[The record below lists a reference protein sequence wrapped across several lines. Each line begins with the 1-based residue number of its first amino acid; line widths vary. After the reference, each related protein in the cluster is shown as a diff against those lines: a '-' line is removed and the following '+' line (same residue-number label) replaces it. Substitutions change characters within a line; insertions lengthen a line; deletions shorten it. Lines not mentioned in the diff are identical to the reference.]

1 MPNPSNQVLYNKV
14 KEEVMKK
21 YKKSSAYSS
30 GAIVKEYKKRGGE
43 YEDDDTEKKLDRWFL
58 EKWEN
63 VAKPNQYPVLRPTIK
78 VNKDTPLTIDEIS
91 KSVLKKQIK
100 LKQQL
105 KGDKKLPVF
114 KGGSLK
120 TNELKQ
126 FLEASYL
133 DPAPNEINGY
143 TLDTTLS
150 NLYGKVYVNTNLK
163 KVVVSFRG
171 TKEATDWIP
180 NAVFALSSSAYTLT
194 DRFKTAK
201 KMVDSARKKYKGWQF
216 ELNGHSQGG

>member
-43 YEDDDTEKKLDRWFL
+43 YEDDGTEKKLDRWFL

-100 LKQQL
+100 LKQKL
-105 KGDKKLPVF
+105 KGDKNYLFSK
-114 KGGSLK
+114 
-120 TNELKQ
+120 E
-126 FLEASYL
+126 EA
-133 DPAPNEINGY
+133 
-143 TLDTTLS
+143 
-150 NLYGKVYVNTNLK
+150 
-163 KVVVSFRG
+163 
-171 TKEATDWIP
+171 
-180 NAVFALSSSAYTLT
+180 
-194 DRFKTAK
+194 
-201 KMVDSARKKYKGWQF
+201 
-216 ELNGHSQGG
+216 